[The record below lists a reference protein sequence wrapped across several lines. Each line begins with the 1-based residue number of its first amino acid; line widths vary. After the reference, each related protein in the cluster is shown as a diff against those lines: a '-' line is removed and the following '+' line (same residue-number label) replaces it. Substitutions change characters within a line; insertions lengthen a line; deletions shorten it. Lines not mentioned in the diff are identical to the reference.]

1 MKKPYEVLKEEMKN
15 QGLIQ
20 RELALRTGVSEK
32 HISTVLSGSKSI
44 SPSCAK
50 KLEYVLGISAS
61 YWLSLE
67 SDYALFKIEDAE
79 KNSISE
85 EEYAIFDTIKEVISE
100 LENLH
105 QISRGKTLENKILY
119 TRHYL
124 RVSSLCELDGLKH
137 ILTNQLLYKSKMLDA
152 PYLYA
157 FSKLIDVINKKIP
170 KCECEEKRLI
180 LKLFEIKSYMFHDE
194 NQILNDINYL
204 LNDIGIQ
211 VNVIKDFGRENQ
223 IGMIVKNDNQSYSV
237 FVSAKDNYADIFWFK
252 LFHLLSLIAFNKV
265 EKYYFDYLNSS
276 HDVVRATS
284 YAKNILL
291 NQFNYRDFINEKD
304 FSLKSISSFSEF
316 NNVCNFIVIGR
327 LKEEGY
333 LDKSAFPRE
342 RIKYHF

>member
-44 SPSCAK
+44 SPSFAK

-79 KNSISE
+79 KNLISE

-119 TRHYL
+119 TRKYL

-137 ILTNQLLYKSKMLDA
+137 IITNQLLYKNKMLDA

-157 FSKLIDVINKKIP
+157 FSKIM
-170 KCECEEKRLI
+170 CR
-180 LKLFEIKSYMFHDE
+180 
-194 NQILNDINYL
+194 
-204 LNDIGIQ
+204 
-211 VNVIKDFGRENQ
+211 NV
-223 IGMIVKNDNQSYSV
+223 
-237 FVSAKDNYADIFWFK
+237 
-252 LFHLLSLIAFNKV
+252 
-265 EKYYFDYLNSS
+265 
-276 HDVVRATS
+276 
-284 YAKNILL
+284 
-291 NQFNYRDFINEKD
+291 
-304 FSLKSISSFSEF
+304 
-316 NNVCNFIVIGR
+316 
-327 LKEEGY
+327 
-333 LDKSAFPRE
+333 
-342 RIKYHF
+342 